1 MTDHGSH
8 PRPLNPLRADPP
20 PPRRD
25 EIVQLEGNA
34 KRAIETGRT
43 RLLVAGALFVVAY
56 CVIAVRL
63 TTVMLLTDGAEPR
76 VAALPAQSAQIER
89 GEIVDRNGVV
99 LATNLETY
107 SLYAN
112 PQQIMDVD
120 EAVNGLSGL
129 FPDLT
134 KDALR
139 AKLTSGRSFEWIKR
153 NLTPR
158 ERNDVNRLG
167 VPGLSFQSE
176 ERRIYPQG
184 RLTAHVIGF
193 TDIDNRGLAGIEQ
206 SFDEV
211 LRDGHRQI
219 ALSLDIRIQNILHEE
234 VSRAIGDFHAVGGSG
249 MVLDIDT
256 GEMLGMISLPDFDP
270 NLPSAAP
277 DETRFNRNTL
287 GVYEMGST
295 FKLFNTAMALDDGV
309 ITLGDKFNATHPLR
323 VSGYTIHDF
332 HPENR
337 WLSVPE
343 IIQYSSNIGSAL
355 IAAEAGVERQKDFMA
370 RVGMFKPVSFELP
383 ELGQPMYPSKWGML
397 STMTIAFGHG
407 IAVTPLHLLTGVA
420 GLIDGGIYRPVTIM
434 KRDGAT
440 PLAGRRIIKEATSAD
455 IRKLMRL
462 VVDSGTGKSANV
474 PGYLV
479 GGKTGTAEKT
489 MGHRYNSK
497 ASLASF
503 IAAFPMTAPRYA
515 VLVIVDEP
523 KPNATSHGFATAGW
537 VSAPAVGRII
547 QRMAPVLGL
556 APLPDAPTEAR
567 NDLLIPASAT
577 E

>member
-1 MTDHGSH
+1 MSDLGPRS
-8 PRPLNPLRADPP
+8 RPLGPHLADPP

-25 EIVQLEGNA
+25 EIVQLDGNA

-56 CVIAVRL
+56 LVIAVRL
-63 TTVMLLTDGAEPR
+63 VTVMLLTDGAEPR
-76 VAALPAQSAQIER
+76 IAAVPAQAAPIER

-99 LATNLETY
+99 LATNLTTY

-129 FPDLT
+129 FPDLGKET
-134 KDALR
+134 IR
-139 AKLTSGRSFEWIKR
+139 GKLTSGRSFEWIKR

-158 ERNDVNRLG
+158 ERSAVIRLG
-167 VPGLSFQSE
+167 VPGLSFQEE

-193 TDIDNRGLAGIEQ
+193 TDIDNRGLAGVEQ

-211 LRDGHRQI
+211 LRQGHRQI

-234 VSRAIGDFHAVGGSG
+234 VSHAIADFRAVGGSG

-256 GEMLGMISLPDFDP
+256 GEMLGMVSLPDFDP
-270 NLPSAAP
+270 NSPGDAP

-309 ITLGDKFNATHPLR
+309 VSLGDRFNATHPLR

-337 WLSVPE
+337 WLTVPE

-355 IAAEAGVERQKDFMA
+355 IAAEVGTERQKEFMA
-370 RVGMFKPVSFELP
+370 RVGMLKPVSLELP
-383 ELGQPMYPSKWGML
+383 ELGQPMYPDRWTSL
-397 STMTIAFGHG
+397 STMTIAYGHG
-407 IAVTPLHLLTGVA
+407 IAVTPLHLLAGVA
-420 GLIDGGIYRPVTIM
+420 GLIDGGMYRPVTIM
-434 KRDGAT
+434 KRDGGA
-440 PLAGRRIIKEATSAD
+440 PLAGRRILKEATSAD

-462 VVDSGTGKSANV
+462 VVESGTGKSANV

-489 MGHRYNSK
+489 MGRGYNSN

-503 IAAFPMTAPRYA
+503 VAAFPMSAPRYA
-515 VLVIVDEP
+515 VLVIVDSP
-523 KPNATSHGFATAGW
+523 KPNAASHGFATAGW
-537 VSAPAVGRII
+537 VSAPAVGRVIE
-547 QRMAPVLGL
+547 RMAPILGM
-556 APLPDAPTEAR
+556 APLPDSATEAR